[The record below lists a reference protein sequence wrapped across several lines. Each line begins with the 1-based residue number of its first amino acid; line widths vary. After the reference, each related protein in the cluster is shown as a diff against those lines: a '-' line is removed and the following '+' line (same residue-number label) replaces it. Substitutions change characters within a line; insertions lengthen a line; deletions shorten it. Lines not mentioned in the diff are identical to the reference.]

1 MSEKLDRIITGN
13 IITLSDATPIVEAVG
28 IKNGMIVALG
38 ATEDI
43 KKIAGEDTEHLDLTG
58 NTIVPGF
65 IDTHVH
71 PGATGAS
78 ALSVNLDDAVSVSD
92 VLERLKARVAKTP
105 AGELVYA
112 TRFNYATIAEHRM
125 PTLAELD
132 GLSAEHLIA
141 IQCIDFHSI
150 MLNSLKFRELG
161 LTPDEEGV
169 GRDEDGNPTGLIED
183 PAIAQVYNRLDPK
196 EESELLPLLQAAANS
211 ALQAGITTI
220 HMKESP
226 ESMEVLLA
234 NEDSLAV
241 RVKPFYL
248 FSSENLE
255 EFDKL
260 IDSGQHKD
268 RAVIGFIGDG
278 APDSKTAAY
287 FEPYPDDEKNFGVL
301 FYTDEEMAAMVGKA
315 HRAGY
320 QVSVHACGARCI
332 EQVLNAY
339 EQVLNNNPRE
349 DHRHR
354 IEHFETPSA
363 SQLQRAAKA
372 GITAS
377 MHPQHTN
384 MAEGYAEF
392 IQQLI
397 GENMYDRIIPLR
409 SVLDAG
415 VLVAGGSDSP
425 VAPMAPMTAI
435 HDCVNHPN
443 PKHRI
448 SLYEALR
455 MFTIDAAGIGF
466 EENLKGTIE
475 KGKLADFVVLS
486 ENPYGVLP
494 GKIRDIRVEKT
505 LIGGEIVYSTKQ
517 EK

>member
-1 MSEKLDRIITGN
+1 
-13 IITLSDATPIVEAVG
+13 
-28 IKNGMIVALG
+28 
-38 ATEDI
+38 
-43 KKIAGEDTEHLDLTG
+43 
-58 NTIVPGF
+58 
-65 IDTHVH
+65 
-71 PGATGAS
+71 
-78 ALSVNLDDAVSVSD
+78 
-92 VLERLKARVAKTP
+92 
-105 AGELVYA
+105 
-112 TRFNYATIAEHRM
+112 
-125 PTLAELD
+125 
-132 GLSAEHLIA
+132 
-141 IQCIDFHSI
+141 
-150 MLNSLKFRELG
+150 
-161 LTPDEEGV
+161 
-169 GRDEDGNPTGLIED
+169 
-183 PAIAQVYNRLDPK
+183 
-196 EESELLPLLQAAANS
+196 
-211 ALQAGITTI
+211 
-220 HMKESP
+220 
-226 ESMEVLLA
+226 
-234 NEDSLAV
+234 
-241 RVKPFYL
+241 
-248 FSSENLE
+248 
-255 EFDKL
+255 L

-320 QVSVHACGARCI
+320 QISVHACGARCI

-392 IQQLI
+392 IRQLI